1 MTEIDDLTVALS
13 ALQAALDDLG
23 VAWAIGGSIA
33 SAFYGEPRA
42 TNDVDVIV
50 DMTEAQARRLTELL
64 GEGFYADPD
73 TAEEAARYRRSF
85 NVIDTRSFIKIDIF
99 VPAEGPLGLGQLVRR
114 TYVNVLPGLAP
125 LPVLGAEDVILQK
138 LRWFRIGGETSERQW
153 RDLVS
158 VLSLVDDLDQAYLDA
173 AARGAGLEDLLAR
186 ARNDAREDG

>member
-1 MTEIDDLTVALS
+1 MTEIDDLRVALS
-13 ALQAALDDLG
+13 ALQTALDDLG

-50 DMTEAQARRLTELL
+50 DMTEPQARRLTELL

-73 TAEEAARYRRSF
+73 TAGEAARCRRSF

-114 TYVNVLPGLAP
+114 THVTVLPGLAP

-158 VLSLVDDLDQAYLDA
+158 VLSLVDDLDEAYLDA

-186 ARNDAREDG
+186 ARNDSREDG

>member
-73 TAEEAARYRRSF
+73 TAEEAARHRRSF